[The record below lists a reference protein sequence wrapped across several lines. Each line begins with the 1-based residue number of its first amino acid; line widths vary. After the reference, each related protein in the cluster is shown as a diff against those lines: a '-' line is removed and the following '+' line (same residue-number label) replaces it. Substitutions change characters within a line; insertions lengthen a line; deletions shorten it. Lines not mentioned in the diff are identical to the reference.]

1 MEDPGNEE
9 QHGNDSA
16 TTKAGTFRY
25 LRIKTI
31 HEQHLDVFTV
41 HLGTHLHHLP
51 LLLQGGVGVLF
62 HKELQQSNEKLFW
75 IHFYPTVHYT
85 DCL

>member
-51 LLLQGGVGVLF
+51 LVFAGWGWGAFPQRITAI
-62 HKELQQSNEKLFW
+62 K
-75 IHFYPTVHYT
+75 
-85 DCL
+85 